1 MLVQGQGV
9 PCHNYYT
16 RSIWSGL
23 VLLGELWEF
32 AHSGTQARIVIYRA
46 SQTRIQTYIANGK
59 ISVYTKFVESE
70 DLAIYVQWHV
80 CVWISKTR

>member
-32 AHSGTQARIVIYRA
+32 AHSGTQARIVIEHPKPGFKRT
-46 SQTRIQTYIANGK
+46 SRMVK
-59 ISVYTKFVESE
+59 
-70 DLAIYVQWHV
+70 
-80 CVWISKTR
+80 